1 MKIQALALVAVL
13 GVTFSAD
20 AAKDAK
26 SSPAVSTPDAPRSP
40 AKLIAAAKSGDL
52 EAVKK
57 QIKKGTAVDA
67 TTDEIDAYT
76 ALGWAAY
83 YGHRDVVEFLIE
95 KGAKIDVQNHSGYT
109 PLMAAAQTS
118 HNKIVRVLLDKGANP
133 NVATTNGDTA
143 LIYASM
149 FGSAETVKALLE
161 KGADRRATN
170 QLGDTAE
177 TLANALG
184 RQEITTVLATSN

>member
-1 MKIQALALVAVL
+1 MKIQVLALSAVL
-13 GVTFSAD
+13 GMTFSATAF

-26 SSPAVSTPDAPRSP
+26 SDKTAAVAPRSP

-57 QIKKGTAVDA
+57 QLKQGTAVDA

-83 YGHRDVVEFLIE
+83 HGHRDVVEFLLE

-133 NVATTNGDTA
+133 NLATKNGDTA

-149 FGSAETVKALLE
+149 FGSAETVSALLE
-161 KGADRRATN
+161 KGADRKATN

-184 RQEITTVLATSN
+184 RQDIKTVLASSN